1 MELFRV
7 HAYLVSPQR
16 GVEHPIPPE
25 GGAIAISAELQRIIA
40 ENLQSAKLESRT
52 VVDFQMDPV
61 ARANSTRDL
70 IMRYAFGESS
80 ETDAAALSLACCLS
94 SAMDLRSTP
103 CLFVAAAFRDGDRL
117 AVTLWTFPRDE
128 AFRLRHGSGGPSI
141 EVLTDVFSQTSRLRK
156 AAQFQGRQL
165 RSDFLSGRVLDFQA
179 DHASRDVADFWIGRF
194 LECRLGI
201 GGDGAGTR
209 LLAHTVRRAYEVC
222 DNLEDK
228 EILYTAVMA
237 MRRSPQQRVSL
248 QDFAD
253 RYLSGRAHDIFINAA
268 PNADGLSSAFDFQRE
283 LFDATLQFRIFQ
295 LKTGVFVSSP
305 LTEVGESVQIT
316 EGQERR
322 LSCEGEIVDERLRT
336 RHA

>member
-1 MELFRV
+1 MELFYV
-7 HAYLVSPQR
+7 HAYSVSPQR

-25 GGAIAISAELQRIIA
+25 GGAVAISAEFQRIVA
-40 ENLQSAKLESRT
+40 ENLQSARLESRT
-52 VVDFQMDPV
+52 VVDFQTDPV
-61 ARANSTRDL
+61 ARTSSTRDL

-80 ETDAAALSLACCLS
+80 DADAAALSLACRLS
-94 SAMDLRSTP
+94 AVMDLRSTP
-103 CLFVAAAFRDGDRL
+103 CLLVAAAFRDGDRL

-201 GGDGAGTR
+201 GGDAGTR
-209 LLAHTVRRAYEVC
+209 LLARTVRRAYEVC

-253 RYLSGRAHDIFINAA
+253 RYLSGRARDTFINAA

-316 EGQERR
+316 EGRERR

>member
-7 HAYLVSPQR
+7 HAHSVSPQR

-25 GGAIAISAELQRIIA
+25 GGGIAITAEFQRIIA
-40 ENLQSAKLESRT
+40 ENLKSAKLESRT

-70 IMRYAFGESS
+70 IMWYAFGESS
-80 ETDAAALSLACCLS
+80 DADAAALSLACRLS
-94 SAMDLRSTP
+94 ATMDLRSTP

-165 RSDFLSGRVLDFQA
+165 RSDFLSGRVLDFQSN
-179 DHASRDVADFWIGRF
+179 HASRDVADFWISRF

-201 GGDGAGTR
+201 AGDAGTR
-209 LLAHTVRRAYEVC
+209 LLARTVRKAYEVC

-248 QDFAD
+248 QGFAD
-253 RYLSGRAHDIFINAA
+253 RYLSGRARDIFMNAA
-268 PNADGLSSAFDFQRE
+268 PNADSLSS
-283 LFDATLQFRIFQ
+283 LLIFSANSLTQ
-295 LKTGVFVSSP
+295 LCNFVSS
-305 LTEVGESVQIT
+305 S
-316 EGQERR
+316 
-322 LSCEGEIVDERLRT
+322 LRPG
-336 RHA
+336 